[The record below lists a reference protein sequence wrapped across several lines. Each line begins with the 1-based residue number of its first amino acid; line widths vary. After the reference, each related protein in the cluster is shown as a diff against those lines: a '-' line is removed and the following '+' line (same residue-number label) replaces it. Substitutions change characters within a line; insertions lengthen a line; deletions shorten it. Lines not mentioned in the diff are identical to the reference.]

1 MIDQQFI
8 ATWVERLRKSI
19 PDAATIL
26 LKGSYARG
34 ELGPFSD
41 VDFDVLVDP
50 GPRDDYLTYIV
61 EDEGGQ
67 LVHVSVAVQ
76 DVASWLSEANEVE
89 DWAYRL
95 PAFETTLLLW
105 AREEPLRR
113 TLDRPARQHPA
124 GDPELEDFIEAY
136 SKVRNAL
143 ARGDE
148 LALRLAAQTL
158 GTLCPSLL
166 RPINPEVQPTH
177 RHAALMAVLDFPV
190 VPEGYRDNLLL
201 CLGLAGRESTL
212 DDVHD
217 AATRLTTGTLS
228 LLRRHVEL
236 LQSVLPADL
245 YGYLQ
250 DGTLERYIRQGEHR
264 P

>member
-1 MIDQQFI
+1 MIDQEFI
-8 ATWVERLRKSI
+8 AAWVDRLRRSI
-19 PDAATIL
+19 PDAAAIL

-34 ELGPFSD
+34 EPGPFSD

-50 GPRDDYLTYIV
+50 GPRDDYLTYLV
-61 EDEGGQ
+61 QDDGGQ

-76 DVASWLSEANEVE
+76 DVESWLSEADEVE

-95 PAFETTLLLW
+95 TALETTLLLW
-105 AREEPLRR
+105 AREESLRR
-113 TLDRPARQHPA
+113 RLDRPARQHPA
-124 GDPELEDFIEAY
+124 GDPELEDFMEAH

-143 ARGDE
+143 ARGDD
-148 LALRLAAQTL
+148 LAIRIAAQTL

-177 RHAALMAVLDFPV
+177 RRAALLAVLDFPV
-190 VPEGYRDNLLL
+190 VPKGYRDDLLL
-201 CLGLAGRESTL
+201 CLGLSGRESTL
-212 DDVHD
+212 EDVHD
-217 AATRLTTGTLS
+217 AANRLTTGTLS
-228 LLRRHVEL
+228 LLRRHAEL
-236 LQSVLPADL
+236 LQSALPTDL

-250 DGTLERYIRQGEHR
+250 DGTLERYIRQREHR